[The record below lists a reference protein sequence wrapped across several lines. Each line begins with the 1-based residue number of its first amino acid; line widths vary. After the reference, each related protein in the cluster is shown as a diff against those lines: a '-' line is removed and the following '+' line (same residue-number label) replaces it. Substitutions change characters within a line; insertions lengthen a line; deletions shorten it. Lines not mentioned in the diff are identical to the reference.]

1 MGICC
6 FLFGWL
12 ICMPNFL
19 QMPPNTQQSL
29 RIFLFNPLHICMC
42 LSCLDVRERT
52 RIHELQ
58 FNPFCV
64 SSFVI
69 FLAFC
74 FVRAISMKGVFR
86 LSWWRRQ
93 LQWSHFSRNEMQQHQ
108 RNVKKIMWKPLSQH
122 QNHNSHSHVEFA
134 KHKEHI
140 MSATIS
146 KRLSQPWTQRRW
158 VRIGKILVLSEQK
171 GHNKDGLM
179 TAKAEALKTAVAFKN
194 ISLFCPISYVVIMK
208 DKRFGCL

>member
-52 RIHELQ
+52 QIHELQ

-134 KHKEHI
+134 NH
-140 MSATIS
+140 S
-146 KRLSQPWTQRRW
+146 RRPDTKSTSW
-158 VRIGKILVLSEQK
+158 VRQYPRDWANCGLNVDEYVLVK
-171 GHNKDGLM
+171 
-179 TAKAEALKTAVAFKN
+179 
-194 ISLFCPISYVVIMK
+194 Y
-208 DKRFGCL
+208 